1 MGMDV
6 LAAVRD
12 LGMGIAVALGLAF
25 FGYQAVW
32 PFLVKQVEDSK
43 QQREQE
49 RAQFLGALERRDAE
63 FGKVV
68 SALNDLTTAV
78 REVQDRFKQ

>member
-1 MGMDV
+1 MTDIFTT
-6 LAAVRD
+6 VRD
-12 LGMGIAVALGLAF
+12 FGTAIAVAVGLAF

-49 RAQFLGALERRDAE
+49 RAEFLTALERRDAE
-63 FGKVV
+63 LAKI
-68 SALNDLTTAV
+68 STALNDLTGAV
-78 REVQDRFKQ
+78 RQMQDWIKK